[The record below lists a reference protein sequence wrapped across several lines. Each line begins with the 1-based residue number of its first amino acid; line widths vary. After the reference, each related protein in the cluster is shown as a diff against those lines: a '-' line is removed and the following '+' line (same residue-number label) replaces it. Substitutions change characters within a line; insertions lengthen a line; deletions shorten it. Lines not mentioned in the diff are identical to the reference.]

1 MKDGIGREFDDELTD
16 FLNWYLDAGLR
27 IFTPLDNSIH
37 FVENL
42 TSTCIYRHEQFQ
54 VEFVTVKPNTYIPP
68 HTHPNVDSYEVA
80 LRGMEFYSDG
90 KTTLPMWFADQL
102 DPVGKSLSSAHH
114 MKVRIQPST
123 EHSAKSGPEGGCFL
137 SVQKWLNGVAPSAVG
152 MDWKG
157 GSCMGN
163 SHDSQITSTEEADE
177 SDREAV

>member
-80 LRGMEFYSDG
+80 LKGIEYINNCNVYETLLDAVGDCDLVLAGSG
-90 KTTLPMWFADQL
+90 KLESNHA
-102 DPVGKSLSSAHH
+102 
-114 MKVRIQPST
+114 ST
-123 EHSAKSGPEGGCFL
+123 EPIQESLESAT
-137 SVQKWLNGVAPSAVG
+137 KWICNFETINWLKIIYYNYLVP
-152 MDWKG
+152 
-157 GSCMGN
+157 C
-163 SHDSQITSTEEADE
+163 H
-177 SDREAV
+177 

>member
-1 MKDGIGREFDDELTD
+1 MKDGTGKEFNDDLTD
-16 FLNWYLDAGLR
+16 FLEWYLDKGQ
-27 IFTPLDNSIH
+27 IPYVPLKSSLH
-37 FVENL
+37 FVEGL
-42 TSTCIYRHEQFQ
+42 TSLCIYRYEPFQ
-54 VEFVTVKPNTYIPP
+54 VELVTVKPDTYIPP

-90 KTTLPMWFADQL
+90 KTTLPMWFADKL
-102 DPVGKSLSSAHH
+102 DDVGKSLSAAHH

-157 GSCMGN
+157 GSCMGD
-163 SHDSQITSTEEADE
+163 SHDTQITSTEVANE
-177 SDREAV
+177 SN

>member
-16 FLNWYLDAGLR
+16 FLKWYLDTPMK
-27 IFTPLDNSIH
+27 IYTPLDNSIH

-54 VEFVTVKPNTYIPP
+54 VEFVTVKPDTYIPP

-163 SHDSQITSTEEADE
+163 SHDSQITSTEEAEE
-177 SDREAV
+177 SY